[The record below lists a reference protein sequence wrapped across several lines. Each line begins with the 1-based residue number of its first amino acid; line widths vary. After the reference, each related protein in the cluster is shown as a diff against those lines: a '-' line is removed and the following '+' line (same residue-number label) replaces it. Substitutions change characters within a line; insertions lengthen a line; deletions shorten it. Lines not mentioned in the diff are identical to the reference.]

1 MAMGVPSG
9 DPQYFFQTS
18 NHVKEYA
25 FPLQFL
31 KNSHYFLNYY
41 LIKKIIPHFSTF
53 TVLLFLLF
61 TFIYFNREFPLHFF
75 SFYSLSFSP
84 FVPTL
89 LLSSL
94 RQFLLD
100 AFLFSHYLDP
110 SFSFFLNPGN
120 FTLFL

>member
-1 MAMGVPSG
+1 
-9 DPQYFFQTS
+9 
-18 NHVKEYA
+18 VKEYA

-41 LIKKIIPHFSTF
+41 LIKKSIPHFSTF

-110 SFSFFLNPGN
+110 SFFFFFLNPGN
-120 FTLFL
+120 FTLFI